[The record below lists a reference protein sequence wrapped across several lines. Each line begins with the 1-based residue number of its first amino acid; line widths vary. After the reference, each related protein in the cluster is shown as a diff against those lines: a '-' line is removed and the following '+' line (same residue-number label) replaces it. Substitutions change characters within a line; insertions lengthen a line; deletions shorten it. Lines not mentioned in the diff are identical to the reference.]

1 MLNVHVPE
9 VNGIGWGA
17 GVLPSPAPPGPPLL
31 PTKENK
37 RFHQTRVVGPGEE
50 KNDAVADGGSSVPS
64 PAGPAVVRG
73 DPGSH
78 AEAPAGH
85 PVPGEERRPADRPQH
100 EGRRCV
106 PSPGLAEEGRSA
118 SALATGTFI
127 ECTYTVYNYLMF
139 FNFALYNHIRRS
151 HIHITWLDIF
161 TFFIF

>member
-1 MLNVHVPE
+1 MSTCQRSTALA
-9 VNGIGWGA
+9 GA
-17 GVLPSPAPPGPPLL
+17 QECCLPQPRPGPRCSPQRKINVFTRHELWAL
-31 PTKENK
+31 GK
-37 RFHQTRVVGPGEE
+37 RRT
-50 KNDAVADGGSSVPS
+50 VADGGSSVPS

-161 TFFIF
+161 TFSIF